1 MYKCLRTDIKI
12 AYFKDLHCEVR
23 GGGGNGTRQAGYI
36 IILI

>member
-23 GGGGNGTRQAGYI
+23 GGGGVTVHVRPDT
-36 IILI
+36 